1 MNKIRLKELAIVLL
15 ATIFILALTACG
27 GSGTE
32 EETGSSTVDNASA
45 EDPKSSGDVINLTV
59 SSFMPGPH
67 PQHTEVIEP
76 FLERVAEATDGR
88 VTGTMY
94 PANALGESD
103 AQYDL
108 AVTGVADMSMT
119 LHAYTP
125 GEFPLSSV
133 TELPFMGKNAEDGTR
148 IFWALH
154 EQFPEIE
161 EEHEGT
167 KIAWIFKND
176 PAQIFTV
183 DKPVKKWEDLE
194 GLRIRTP
201 SPAGTDLLEAYGAI
215 PVQLP
220 MGDVYEA
227 MEKGL
232 VDGALGPASVI
243 TNFQLGDVMKY
254 ITKGDFYT
262 SSLMVVINE
271 NTWNQISPEDQE
283 IIEELMGEEMALLA
297 GQTYDKDGD
306 DGWAAAEESGI
317 EVYELSDVEREE
329 WAKPLESVANEWV
342 EEMEGL
348 GLPGKDIYEAV
359 VELRNQ
365 GE

>member
-1 MNKIRLKELAIVLL
+1 MKKSNFKNIAMIMLAMIAVLTL
-15 ATIFILALTACG
+15 AACG
-27 GSGTE
+27 GGSKEGSTTDDGEGT
-32 EETGSSTVDNASA
+32 TG
-45 EDPKSSGDVINLTV
+45 SGDVIDLTV

-67 PQHTEVIEP
+67 PQHTDVIEP
-76 FLERVAEATDGR
+76 FLEGIEEATEGR
-88 VTGTMY
+88 VKGTMY

-133 TELPFMGKNAEDGTR
+133 TELPFMGKSAKDGTR
-148 IFWALH
+148 IFWGLH
-154 EQFPEIE
+154 EQFPEIA

-183 DKPVKKWEDLE
+183 KEPITKWEDLE

-243 TNFQLGDVMKY
+243 TNFQLGDVMNY

-271 NTWNQISPEDQE
+271 NTWNQITPEDQAV
-283 IIEELMGEEMALLA
+283 IEDLMGEEMALLA
-297 GQTYDKDGD
+297 GETYDKDGD
-306 DGWAAAEESGI
+306 EGWAAAEEAGI
-317 EVYELSDVEREE
+317 DIYELSDEELEE
-329 WAKPLESVANEWV
+329 WEKPLQSVADEWV
-342 EEMEGL
+342 EEMEGQ
-348 GLPGKDIYEAV
+348 GLPGKDLYEAAK
-359 VELRNQ
+359 ELRDQ

>member
-1 MNKIRLKELAIVLL
+1 MNKLSLKQLVLL
-15 ATIFILALTACG
+15 AFATVFIMALTACG
-27 GSGTE
+27 G
-32 EETGSSTVDNASA
+32 GSSEEPSSSAVDDTSA
-45 EDPKSSGDVINLTV
+45 EESKNTGEVIDLTV

-76 FLERVAEATDGR
+76 FLKRVAEATDGR

-119 LHAYTP
+119 LHGYTP
-125 GEFPLSSV
+125 GVFPLSSV
-133 TELPFMGKNAEDGTR
+133 TELPFMGKNAKDGTR
-148 IFWALH
+148 IFWSLH

-176 PAQIFTV
+176 PAQIFMA
-183 DKPVKKWEDLE
+183 DKEIKKWEDLE

-201 SPAGTDLLEAYGAI
+201 SPAGTEILEAWGAI

-232 VDGALGPASVI
+232 VDGALAPASVI
-243 TNFQLGDVMKY
+243 TNFQLGDVMNY
-254 ITKGDFYT
+254 IVKGNFYT
-262 SSLMVVINE
+262 SSLMVVMNE
-271 NTWNQISPEDQE
+271 DTWNRISPEDQE
-283 IIEELMGEEMALLA
+283 AIEGLMGEEMALLA
-297 GQTYDKDGD
+297 GETYDKDGD
-306 DGWAAAEESGI
+306 GGWRAAEEAGI
-317 EVYELSDVEREE
+317 EIYELSDAEVEE
-329 WAKPLESVANEWV
+329 WAKPLESIAEKWV
-342 EEMEGL
+342 EEMEGK
-348 GLPGKDIYEAV
+348 GLPGKAIYEAA
-359 VELRNQ
+359 VELTNQ

>member
-1 MNKIRLKELAIVLL
+1 MTKYSWKKIPIIAI
-15 ATIFILALTACG
+15 ATIFILVLVACG
-27 GSGTE
+27 GGTE
-32 EETGSSTVDNASA
+32 ETEGSTEEASSEESST
-45 EDPKSSGDVINLTV
+45 SGEVIDLTV

-67 PQHTEVIEP
+67 PQHKDVIEP
-76 FLERVAEATDGR
+76 FLERVEEATDGR

-119 LHAYTP
+119 LHGYTP

-133 TELPFMGKNAEDGTR
+133 TELPFMGENAVDGTR
-148 IFWALH
+148 IFWDLH
-154 EQFPEIE
+154 EQFPEIA

-176 PAQIFTV
+176 AAQLFSV
-183 DKPVKKWEDLE
+183 DNPINNWEDLE
-194 GLRIRTP
+194 GMRIRTP
-201 SPAGTDLLEAYGAI
+201 SPAGTELLEAYGAI
-215 PVQLP
+215 PVSMP

-227 MEKGL
+227 MQRGV
-232 VDGALGPASVI
+232 VDGALGPASTI
-243 TNFQLGDVMKY
+243 TNFQLGDVMNY

-271 NTWNQISPEDQE
+271 STWNRISPEDQE
-283 IIEELMGEEMALLA
+283 VIEELMDREMALLA
-297 GQTYDKDGD
+297 GETYDKDGD
-306 DGWAAAEESGI
+306 GGWTAAEEAGI
-317 EVYELSDVEREE
+317 EINELSDEEIEE
-329 WAKPLESVANEWV
+329 WAKPLESISEEWV
-342 EEMEGL
+342 EEMEGND
-348 GLPGKDIYEAV
+348 LPGQAIYEAA
-359 VELRNQ
+359 VESRDQ